1 VSELLAGALA
11 ATGDIIC
18 QKYVEKREK
27 LNIKRTSIF
36 AVTSMLLI
44 VKFTTLIKIIDT
56 YPFRLLFN
64 LTGSVFW
71 SEDFPLKTRKA
82 PLDALKQQ

>member
-44 VKFTTLIKIIDT
+44 VNTNPIKITDLHS
-56 YPFRLLFN
+56 FRLLSN